1 MAKQTEKLSPEVLDS
16 IIKSQNETSEIVY
29 KLGQISIR
37 TREIMLEIKKLE
49 ELKFELEEKF
59 DNIGLQL
66 ENTVSDLRRKYA
78 NGEIDLEAGVVHFET
93 AD

>member
-49 ELKFELEEKF
+49 EIKFELEEKF

-66 ENTVSDLRRKYA
+66 ENSVSDLRRKYA
-78 NGEIDLEAGVVHFET
+78 NGESDLEAGVVHFET